1 MCSCLV
7 QQTKPNLSDNCS
19 VAKKGEDVNWGF
31 KEGKALFVI
40 PKGSSKANCGTKEQE
55 TIKSR
60 RSAGFRFKLQ
70 ETKEQCE

>member
-1 MCSCLV
+1 MSIG
-7 QQTKPNLSDNCS
+7 
-19 VAKKGEDVNWGF
+19 AF